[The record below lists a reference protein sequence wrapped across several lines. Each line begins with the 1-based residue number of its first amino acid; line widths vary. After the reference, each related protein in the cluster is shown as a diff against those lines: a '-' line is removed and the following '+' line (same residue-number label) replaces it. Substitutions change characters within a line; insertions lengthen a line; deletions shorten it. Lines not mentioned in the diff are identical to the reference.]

1 MVSLRPTMHAA
12 AMHAA
17 AMHAS
22 TPKPHGLVCAEVC
35 FIHFGQSSG
44 AETRI
49 DAILGAHSGG
59 AKGGEHMLERL
70 V

>member
-1 MVSLRPTMHAA
+1 MHAA

-22 TPKPHGLVCAEVC
+22 TPRPHGLVCAEVC
-35 FIHFGQSSG
+35 LIHFGQSSG